1 MSPVSTESSST
12 KRRHRFLTTVSMPIL
27 SFAGLIIIGTALLM
41 LPVAA
46 EPTLPPIDALFTAT
60 SATCVTGLVV
70 VDTGSRL
77 SLFGQWVVLI
87 LIQCGGLGIMTFS
100 TVLIL
105 LLGGRFSLTS
115 RTVIQ
120 DTFTH
125 GSDTRLSSLV
135 RHVVMFTLILETV
148 GAALLFIRF
157 STMYPLGRAWYYSVF
172 HAISAFCNAGFSLFS
187 ESFINFKN
195 DPLVN
200 LTVCTL
206 IITGGLGFLV
216 LVELK
221 RLFFSSRNPRRA
233 WRLSVH
239 SKLVLSLSFLL
250 IIVGTMGFM
259 LFEWRDSL
267 ADLSVPTKLI
277 SSFFQS
283 VTTRTAGFNTLD
295 FSKMANVTLL
305 FCIFL
310 MFIGAASGSTGGG
323 IKVNTLGVL
332 FALSRS
338 RLRGEETTNIFRR
351 TITQASVGRAIAVFA
366 VSVVVINIATMALM
380 ASELG
385 KTLHEESRGLFLEL
399 LFEVV
404 SAFGTVGLSVGVTR
418 TLSTMGK
425 VIIILVMFIG
435 RLGPL
440 SIALALSRRPSRAR
454 YRYAEEN
461 VMIG

>member
-1 MSPVSTESSST
+1 MHTGSSFA
-12 KRRHRFLTTVSMPIL
+12 KRRRRFITPTSLPVLT
-27 SFAGLIIIGTALLM
+27 FAGLIIVGTALLM

-46 EPTLPPIDALFTAT
+46 DPTLPPIDALFTAT

-77 SLFGQWVVLI
+77 SLFGQWVVLL

-125 GSDTRLSSLV
+125 GSDAKVTSLV
-135 RHVVMFTLILETV
+135 RHVVMFTLILESV

-157 STMYPLGRAWYYSVF
+157 STMYPPGRALYYSVF

-187 ESFINFKN
+187 ESFMNFKN

-200 LTVCTL
+200 LTVCSL

-221 RLFFSSRNPRRA
+221 RLFLSPRNPRQVR
-233 WRLSVH
+233 RLSVH

-250 IIVGTMGFM
+250 LFTGTLGFII
-259 LFEWRDSL
+259 LEWRSSMVG
-267 ADLSVPTKLI
+267 LSVPTKLI

-305 FCIFL
+305 FSIFL

-351 TITQASVGRAIAVFA
+351 TLTPASVGRAIAVFA
-366 VSVVVINIATMALM
+366 VSVVVISIATTALM

-385 KTLHEESRGLFLEL
+385 TTPHGESRGLFLEL
-399 LFEVV
+399 LFEIV